1 MHRVATTC
9 GARPGWVYVRA
20 LRGDDEE
27 SIDTTET
34 AQAIALVD
42 RLLVA
47 VQGAAHGPGDAH
59 RMTPAER
66 DRVLA
71 AVFQRELGARVRST
85 PACPACG
92 KGFEVDF
99 ELDSLLASLAPD
111 RAELRVE
118 ADGSLSL
125 PDGTRFRLPC
135 GDDELA
141 ALGEARPAEALLA
154 RCHLGGP
161 TAPEALSAVMDRAAP
176 LLDAELDA
184 TCPECGHR
192 HAVRFELQAFFLGT
206 FIAERRQRVAEVQQL
221 ARAFGWS
228 LTEILSMTR
237 AQRRMHVAM
246 ADRDGGLR

>member
-27 SIDTTET
+27 SVDAVDT

-42 RLLVA
+42 RLLVP
-47 VQGAAHGPGDAH
+47 VPGAAHGPGDAR
-59 RMTPAER
+59 RMTPADR

-71 AVFQRELGARVRST
+71 TVYVRELGARVRAT
-85 PACPACG
+85 PACPACE
-92 KGFEVDF
+92 KTFDLDF
-99 ELDSLLASLAPD
+99 QLDALLASLAPD
-111 RAELRVE
+111 RGELRVE
-118 ADGSLSL
+118 TDGSFSL

-141 ALGEARPAEALLA
+141 SISEARPAEALLA

-161 TAPEALSAVMDRAAP
+161 TAPDALAAVMERAAP
-176 LLDAELDA
+176 LVEAELA
-184 TCPECGHR
+184 TTCPECGHR

-206 FIAERRQRVAEVQQL
+206 LLAERRQRVAEVQQL